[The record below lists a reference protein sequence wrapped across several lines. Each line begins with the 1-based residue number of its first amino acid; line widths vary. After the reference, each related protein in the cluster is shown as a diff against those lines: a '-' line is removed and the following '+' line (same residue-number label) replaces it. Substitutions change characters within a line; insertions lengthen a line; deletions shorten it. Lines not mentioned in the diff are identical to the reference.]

1 MPPAPEELL
10 AALKRRDPAALAVL
24 FDTYADRL
32 YGLALKLVGQPSAAE
47 DVVQESFLK
56 LLTHAEGFA
65 GRSALTTWLYRVAW
79 NASLDR
85 LRARGREQPLEPA
98 DDAALPLPAT
108 FTDWRVSPE
117 ALAHDR
123 ELRQALDAAIAA
135 LPTSLRAV
143 FLLRDVEE
151 LTTAEAATVLG
162 LSEANVKVR
171 LHRARLEL
179 RERLSQRLGRRGTGK
194 E

>member
-1 MPPAPEELL
+1 LR
-10 AALKRRDPAALAVL
+10 RRDPAALAVL
-24 FDTYADRL
+24 FDTYADRI
-32 YGLALKLVGQPSAAE
+32 YGLALKLVGEPSGAE

-65 GRSALTTWLYRVAW
+65 GRSALATWLYRVAW

>member
-1 MPPAPEELL
+1 MPPASEELL
-10 AALKRRDPAALAVL
+10 GALRRRDPAALAVL
-24 FDTYADRL
+24 FDTYADRI
-32 YGLALKLVGQPSAAE
+32 YGLALKLVGEPSGAE

-65 GRSALTTWLYRVAW
+65 GRSALATWLYRVAW